1 MVSQVF
7 IRGLAVRLA
16 VRLAFRLALRLAFRL
31 AFRLEMDKQFLE
43 EGLTYDQ

>member
-1 MVSQVF
+1 MSCFGVVSQVF

-16 VRLAFRLALRLAFRL
+16 FRLALRL